1 MSKAGKKGMPAAA
14 MGAKAKNP
22 LASGRRATMVADS
35 AESPLLVTKRVNI
48 PHSFIIMSMQ
58 PFASVRRRVV
68 VTGIGAVTP
77 LGLNAG
83 ATWDGL
89 RNGRSGIGPITRFDA
104 ALCNAR
110 IAGEVRGF
118 EPTAP
123 LATPLKPRGAN
134 SEALTSAFTPKD
146 AKKFGRFT
154 HLGAAAAIEA
164 YADSGLDAH
173 RDTLPAERMGVNL
186 GVGLGG
192 LPEIESMQETWKTGG
207 FRKISPFFI
216 IQIAP
221 NLLAGQVSLALNL
234 QGPNFAVASACATSG
249 HSLGEAAAMIARGQ
263 ADVMVAGGA
272 ESTVTPLAIGAFAQ
286 MKALST
292 RNDAPEAAS
301 RPYDAERDGFVL
313 SEGAVVFVLEEREQA
328 LARGAKI
335 YAELAGYGASA
346 DAYHLSSLAP
356 GAEGSARAMKA
367 ALADAGLAATTVDY
381 VSAHATSTP
390 GGDGE
395 EAAAIANVFAEN
407 KATLHVSGVK
417 SMTGHLL
424 GAAGAMGAFAAVKA
438 IQEGVV
444 PPTINL
450 GTLDPVVA
458 ALGLNV
464 TPNVAVHKPV
474 RAALANSF
482 GFGGTNASLVFTAA

>member
-1 MSKAGKKGMPAAA
+1 MINQPAA
-14 MGAKAKNP
+14 
-22 LASGRRATMVADS
+22 
-35 AESPLLVTKRVNI
+35 
-48 PHSFIIMSMQ
+48 Q
-58 PFASVRRRVV
+58 RRRVV
-68 VTGIGAVTP
+68 VTGLGAVTP
-77 LGLNAG
+77 LGLTAA
-83 ATWDGL
+83 ATWEGL
-89 RNGRSGIGPITRFDA
+89 RNGRSGIAALTRFDA
-104 ALCNAR
+104 TLCTAK

-118 EPTAP
+118 EPTAALP
-123 LATPLKPRGAN
+123 VALRPRGAAG
-134 SEALTSAFTPKD
+134 EALTSAFTPKD

-164 YADSGLDAH
+164 YADSGLDAL
-173 RDTLPAERMGVNL
+173 RDKIEATRMGVNL

-192 LPEIESMQETWKTGG
+192 LPEIEATQETFKAGG

-234 QGPNFAVASACATSG
+234 QGPNYAVASACATSG
-249 HSLGEAAAMIARGQ
+249 HSLGEAAALIARGQ

-272 ESTVTPLAIGAFAQ
+272 ESTVTPLAVGAFAQ

-301 RPYDAERDGFVL
+301 RPYDADRDGFVL
-313 SEGAVVFVLEEREQA
+313 SEGAVVFVLEEREHA

-335 YAELAGYGASA
+335 YAELTGYGASA

-356 GAEGSARAMKA
+356 GAEGSARAMRA
-367 ALADAGLAATTVDY
+367 ALADAGLAPTAIDY

-395 EAAAIANVFAEN
+395 EATAIAAVFAEN
-407 KATLHVSGVK
+407 KASLNVSGVK

-424 GAAGAMGAFAAVKA
+424 GAAGSMGAFAAVMA
-438 IQEGVV
+438 IREGVV

-450 GTLDPVVA
+450 TNLDPVIA

-464 TPNVAVHKPV
+464 TPNVAVQKPV

-482 GFGGTNASLVFTAA
+482 GFGGTNCSLVFAAS